1 MSIKLVIFDLDG
13 TLIDSSIDIAN
24 AINYAVEP
32 YGVPPLTVQEV
43 ISLVGEGI
51 STLMEKII
59 LKEGIEAG
67 RDLLTGRFVSY
78 YSSHLT
84 DNTTPYPGVRE
95 VLAQLAAYRKAV
107 ISNKR
112 ESLSVKILEALGL
125 SEYMEVIVGSD
136 TVKERKPSPLPVR
149 HVLSTLGIS
158 PDAAIIVGDSNYDVE
173 AGKSAGI
180 KTVAVTYGYRP
191 LEFLQGA
198 DFIINSMP
206 ELNDVL
212 RRLS

>member
-84 DNTTPYPGVRE
+84 DNTTPYPGVRRCWRNWRHT
-95 VLAQLAAYRKAV
+95 VRRSFP
-107 ISNKR
+107 IS
-112 ESLSVKILEALGL
+112 A
-125 SEYMEVIVGSD
+125 
-136 TVKERKPSPLPVR
+136 SPCR
-149 HVLSTLGIS
+149 
-158 PDAAIIVGDSNYDVE
+158 
-173 AGKSAGI
+173 
-180 KTVAVTYGYRP
+180 
-191 LEFLQGA
+191 
-198 DFIINSMP
+198 
-206 ELNDVL
+206 
-212 RRLS
+212 

>member
-1 MSIKLVIFDLDG
+1 M
-13 TLIDSSIDIAN
+13 
-24 AINYAVEP
+24 
-32 YGVPPLTVQEV
+32 
-43 ISLVGEGI
+43 
-51 STLMEKII
+51 
-59 LKEGIEAG
+59 
-67 RDLLTGRFVSY
+67 
-78 YSSHLT
+78 
-84 DNTTPYPGVRE
+84 
-95 VLAQLAAYRKAV
+95 AAYRKAV

-149 HVLSTLGIS
+149 HVLFTLGTS

>member
-1 MSIKLVIFDLDG
+1 MSIKLIIFDLDG

-24 AINYAVEP
+24 AINYAVGP

-51 STLMEKII
+51 SSLMGKLIV
-59 LKEGIEAG
+59 KGGIGAET
-67 RDLLTGRFVSY
+67 DSLVQRFLIH
-78 YSSHLT
+78 YSAHLT
-84 DNTTPYPGVRE
+84 DNTIEYPGVRDL
-95 VLAQLAAYRKAV
+95 LAQLGAYRKAV

-112 ESLSVKILEALGL
+112 ESLSVKILERLGL
-125 SEYMEVIVGSD
+125 SEYMDVIVGSD
-136 TVKERKPSPLPVR
+136 TVKERKPSPLPVC
-149 HVLSTLGIS
+149 HVLSELGIA
-158 PDAAIIVGDSNYDVE
+158 PDEAVIVGDSNYDIE

-180 KTVAVTYGYRP
+180 RTVAVTYGYRP
-191 LEFLQGA
+191 VALLQDA

-206 ELNDVL
+206 ELTDVL